1 MYRCKLCVAPVL
13 QSQGRKQLA
22 SLTSA
27 SCVAALV
34 DLACESGTAKTEATQ
49 TYASGY
55 LCNKCFNSIAKYSGL
70 KEELL
75 YKLSKVYHSSSSAS
89 SSSGAGTSEI
99 SRQGMKRKA
108 DAALQ
113 GANAVK
119 VVVTYNGCEKRY
131 VLSPKRER
139 IGKSLGR
146 NFKRA
151 FAQHSLESQEM
162 GKHLLARIHK
172 MIRVEMKNVLKES
185 TVTVTDSDRDLFT
198 TRTWESH
205 YTELQRIAPVLL
217 GILDACIPKHSSRR
231 QCIIAGVIAILVKS
245 HGRSTLAHFFTSL
258 VLYSGHAAK
267 QVYSRLQKLGL
278 CLSITST
285 LKLLDVLGTNHD
297 HIVMGWVKEL
307 SKLTTT
313 SHGFITG
320 LPTAQMF
327 NDSVSSTYSSFGV
340 DSLAEN
346 LYASTPP
353 SSPSLSEHSFVGN
366 ISPITPEVSCVSSDE
381 SDDIPS
387 EPNEY
392 PPQSTPVPAG
402 IDNEGNEE
410 WYGFRLVGD
419 NVDKNVKPRDMR
431 LNSQTTSLHYFHTYA
446 VKDRICFS
454 HLSTDPIE
462 IVQDSI
468 NFEMFYPTVGDNT
481 ELVSNLETL
490 VARMFVQRIPGLQS
504 LSAEA
509 TPHIKHLYS
518 KQMAL
523 KSEVTLD
530 VCAEGGHTRAVE
542 VKLHNFSYI
551 PLGGDQLTIARIRG
565 SQSILSNS
573 DNGEE
578 RLEGFVPVIEDWHTK
593 MCFMEGL
600 EFGHDIAPFLLI
612 DAQVIWKR
620 LYSSCSGM
628 DTGTLFQLRN
638 VINRR
643 NVITDVSKDLIACE
657 EFMQLA
663 TIAHVVSAAIH
674 IAGVTNMSELSSKIM
689 STDKLW
695 QSVQEYAKE
704 TLSLGL
710 LLLEFKDGIRE
721 GDGNRVLR
729 CWKYFLLFFRATK
742 HKNYCIE
749 AFNLQ
754 MQYYYILPKRYA
766 EQMLWGRF
774 INSEG
779 GPGHNIPADL
789 HMEHLNKLLKGTI
802 CHLGA
807 NKTPQAII
815 RAGKALGALKYI
827 LEEFDRSTGV
837 WVTTNHTTRSEAE
850 DLMKMVTE
858 LSQNKVFS
866 HKPGRNHQIFPSI
879 QCNKLLESINQ
890 KKLDLWMTQKV
901 GEILKLS
908 PFSH

>member
-75 YKLSKVYHSSSSAS
+75 YKLSKVHHSSSSAS

-99 SRQGMKRKA
+99 SQGTKRKA

-113 GANAVK
+113 EATAVK
-119 VVVTYNGCEKRY
+119 VVVTYMM
-131 VLSPKRER
+131 V
-139 IGKSLGR
+139 
-146 NFKRA
+146 
-151 FAQHSLESQEM
+151 
-162 GKHLLARIHK
+162 ARK
-172 MIRVEMKNVLKES
+172 
-185 TVTVTDSDRDLFT
+185 
-198 TRTWESH
+198 
-205 YTELQRIAPVLL
+205 
-217 GILDACIPKHSSRR
+217 
-231 QCIIAGVIAILVKS
+231 
-245 HGRSTLAHFFTSL
+245 
-258 VLYSGHAAK
+258 
-267 QVYSRLQKLGL
+267 
-278 CLSITST
+278 
-285 LKLLDVLGTNHD
+285 GTNHD

-353 SSPSLSEHSFVGN
+353 SSPSLSEYSFVGN

-402 IDNEGNEE
+402 IGN
-410 WYGFRLVGD
+410 D
-419 NVDKNVKPRDMR
+419 TMKNGMD
-431 LNSQTTSLHYFHTYA
+431 LGW
-446 VKDRICFS
+446 ICFS

-481 ELVSNLETL
+481 QLVSNLETL

-523 KSEVTLD
+523 KSEVVPLGVMLKNENVLGDMIDILDGLHQYIPTTTTSQTLD

-565 SQSILSNS
+565 SQSIFSNS

-593 MCFMEGL
+593 MCFME
-600 EFGHDIAPFLLI
+600 
-612 DAQVIWKR
+612 VIWKR

-628 DTGTLFQLRN
+628 DTGTLFQLRS

-643 NVITDVSKDLIACE
+643 NVITDVSKDLTACE

-663 TIAHVVSAAIH
+663 TIAHVLSAAIH

-689 STDKLW
+689 STDKPMAAVKSL
-695 QSVQEYAKE
+695 VK
-704 TLSLGL
+704 TL
-710 LLLEFKDGIRE
+710 I
-721 GDGNRVLR
+721 
-729 CWKYFLLFFRATK
+729 
-742 HKNYCIE
+742 
-749 AFNLQ
+749 
-754 MQYYYILPKRYA
+754 
-766 EQMLWGRF
+766 
-774 INSEG
+774 SE
-779 GPGHNIPADL
+779 
-789 HMEHLNKLLKGTI
+789 M
-802 CHLGA
+802 
-807 NKTPQAII
+807 AII

-837 WVTTNHTTRSEAE
+837 WVTTNHTTRSEAD

-866 HKPGRNHQIFPSI
+866 HKPGRKHQIFPSI

-890 KKLDLWMTQKV
+890 KKLDLWMTQKLLWFLFSRQV
-901 GEILKLS
+901 FFYLYSDVVSDVLAIVKKVCVTCPCCEARLRRLPAKLEEVEKKLDEFVARVEEKFSDLKGSSLPAQRICSPDIDVDKAVKDAVSAINNRDHVILYGLPETGSAIKDFDTVKDIFDSLGVNDVKAMDV
-908 PFSH
+908 

>member
-27 SCVAALV
+27 SCVAELV

-75 YKLSKVYHSSSSAS
+75 SKLSKVHHSSSSAS

-99 SRQGMKRKA
+99 SQGTKRKA

-113 GANAVK
+113 EANAVK
-119 VVVTYNGCEKRY
+119 VVVTYDGCEKRY

-172 MIRVEMKNVLKES
+172 MIRVEMKNVLKEC
-185 TVTVTDSDRDLFT
+185 TVTVTNSDRDVFT

-205 YTELQRIAPVLL
+205 YTELQRIVPVLL

-231 QCIIAGVIAILVKS
+231 QCTLAGVIAILVKS

-353 SSPSLSEHSFVGN
+353 SSPSLSEYSFVGN

-402 IDNEGNEE
+402 IGNEGNEE

-431 LNSQTTSLHYFHTYA
+431 LNSQTTSLHYFHTYV

-481 ELVSNLETL
+481 QLVSNLETL

-523 KSEVTLD
+523 KSEV
-530 VCAEGGHTRAVE
+530 
-542 VKLHNFSYI
+542 
-551 PLGGDQLTIARIRG
+551 
-565 SQSILSNS
+565 
-573 DNGEE
+573 
-578 RLEGFVPVIEDWHTK
+578 
-593 MCFMEGL
+593 
-600 EFGHDIAPFLLI
+600 
-612 DAQVIWKR
+612 VIWKR

-643 NVITDVSKDLIACE
+643 NVITDVSKDLTACE

-689 STDKLW
+689 STDKPMAAVKSL
-695 QSVQEYAKE
+695 VK
-704 TLSLGL
+704 TL
-710 LLLEFKDGIRE
+710 I
-721 GDGNRVLR
+721 
-729 CWKYFLLFFRATK
+729 
-742 HKNYCIE
+742 
-749 AFNLQ
+749 
-754 MQYYYILPKRYA
+754 
-766 EQMLWGRF
+766 
-774 INSEG
+774 SE
-779 GPGHNIPADL
+779 
-789 HMEHLNKLLKGTI
+789 M
-802 CHLGA
+802 
-807 NKTPQAII
+807 AII

-827 LEEFDRSTGV
+827 LEEFDRGTGV

-850 DLMKMVTE
+850 DLRKMV
-858 LSQNKVFS
+858 L
-866 HKPGRNHQIFPSI
+866 FPRSGDVI
-879 QCNKLLESINQ
+879 HPQLRESGSGYE
-890 KKLDLWMTQKV
+890 TR
-901 GEILKLS
+901 LK
-908 PFSH
+908 

>member
-75 YKLSKVYHSSSSAS
+75 YKLSKVHHSSSSAS

-99 SRQGMKRKA
+99 SQGTKRKA
-108 DAALQ
+108 DAVLQ
-113 GANAVK
+113 EANAVK
-119 VVVTYNGCEKRY
+119 VVVTYDGCEK
-131 VLSPKRER
+131 
-139 IGKSLGR
+139 
-146 NFKRA
+146 
-151 FAQHSLESQEM
+151 
-162 GKHLLARIHK
+162 
-172 MIRVEMKNVLKES
+172 
-185 TVTVTDSDRDLFT
+185 
-198 TRTWESH
+198 
-205 YTELQRIAPVLL
+205 
-217 GILDACIPKHSSRR
+217 SSRR
-231 QCIIAGVIAILVKS
+231 QCTIAGVIAILVKS
-245 HGRSTLAHFFTSL
+245 HGRSTLAHII
-258 VLYSGHAAK
+258 G
-267 QVYSRLQKLGL
+267 
-278 CLSITST
+278 T
-285 LKLLDVLGTNHD
+285 LFRTCSKTGTNHD

-327 NDSVSSTYSSFGV
+327 NDSISSTYSSFGV

-353 SSPSLSEHSFVGN
+353 SSPSLSEYSFVGN

-402 IDNEGNEE
+402 IGNEGNEE

-481 ELVSNLETL
+481 QLVSNLETL

-509 TPHIKHLYS
+509 THHIKHLYS

-523 KSEVTLD
+523 KSEVVPLGVMLKNENVLGDMIDILDGLHQYIPTTTTSQTLD

-593 MCFMEGL
+593 MCFME
-600 EFGHDIAPFLLI
+600 
-612 DAQVIWKR
+612 VIWKR

-638 VINRR
+638 VINRW
-643 NVITDVSKDLIACE
+643 NVITDVSKDLTACE

-689 STDKLW
+689 STDKPMAAVKSLVKTLI
-695 QSVQEYAKE
+695 SEMEYAKE

-866 HKPGRNHQIFPSI
+866 HKPGRKHQIFPSI

>member
-75 YKLSKVYHSSSSAS
+75 SKLS
-89 SSSGAGTSEI
+89 
-99 SRQGMKRKA
+99 
-108 DAALQ
+108 
-113 GANAVK
+113 K
-119 VVVTYNGCEKRY
+119 VVVTYDGCEKRY

-185 TVTVTDSDRDLFT
+185 TVTVTDSDREVFT

-231 QCIIAGVIAILVKS
+231 QCTIAGVIAILVKS

-267 QVYSRLQKLGL
+267 QK
-278 CLSITST
+278 CL
-285 LKLLDVLGTNHD
+285 V
-297 HIVMGWVKEL
+297 
-307 SKLTTT
+307 
-313 SHGFITG
+313 F
-320 LPTAQMF
+320 
-327 NDSVSSTYSSFGV
+327 
-340 DSLAEN
+340 
-346 LYASTPP
+346 
-353 SSPSLSEHSFVGN
+353 
-366 ISPITPEVSCVSSDE
+366 DE

-402 IDNEGNEE
+402 IGNEGNEE

-468 NFEMFYPTVGDNT
+468 NFEMFYPIVGDNT
-481 ELVSNLETL
+481 QLVSNLETL

-523 KSEVTLD
+523 KSEVVPLGVMLKNENVLGDMIDILDGLHRYIPTTTTSQTLD
-530 VCAEGGHTRAVE
+530 VCAESGHTRAVE
-542 VKLHNFSYI
+542 VKLQNFSYI

-578 RLEGFVPVIEDWHTK
+578 RLEGFVPVIEDWH
-593 MCFMEGL
+593 
-600 EFGHDIAPFLLI
+600 
-612 DAQVIWKR
+612 
-620 LYSSCSGM
+620 
-628 DTGTLFQLRN
+628 
-638 VINRR
+638 
-643 NVITDVSKDLIACE
+643 
-657 EFMQLA
+657 
-663 TIAHVVSAAIH
+663 
-674 IAGVTNMSELSSKIM
+674 
-689 STDKLW
+689 
-695 QSVQEYAKE
+695 
-704 TLSLGL
+704 
-710 LLLEFKDGIRE
+710 
-721 GDGNRVLR
+721 
-729 CWKYFLLFFRATK
+729 
-742 HKNYCIE
+742 
-749 AFNLQ
+749 
-754 MQYYYILPKRYA
+754 
-766 EQMLWGRF
+766 
-774 INSEG
+774 
-779 GPGHNIPADL
+779 
-789 HMEHLNKLLKGTI
+789 MEHLNKLLKGTI

-815 RAGKALGALKYI
+815 RVGKALGALKYI

-866 HKPGRNHQIFPSI
+866 HKPGRKHQIFPSI

-890 KKLDLWMTQKV
+890 TKLDLWMTQKV

>member
-49 TYASGY
+49 TKSCCTSFPRFTTVAAA
-55 LCNKCFNSIAKYSGL
+55 LAAAVVQARL
-70 KEELL
+70 KLV
-75 YKLSKVYHSSSSAS
+75 KAC
-89 SSSGAGTSEI
+89 T
-99 SRQGMKRKA
+99 KRKA

-113 GANAVK
+113 EANAVK
-119 VVVTYNGCEKRY
+119 VVVTYDGCEKRY

-146 NFKRA
+146 NFKRE

-185 TVTVTDSDRDLFT
+185 TVTVTNSDRDVFT

-205 YTELQRIAPVLL
+205 YTELQRIAPVLP

-231 QCIIAGVIAILVKS
+231 QCTIAGVIAILVKS
-245 HGRSTLAHFFTSL
+245 HGRSTLAHII
-258 VLYSGHAAK
+258 G
-267 QVYSRLQKLGL
+267 
-278 CLSITST
+278 T
-285 LKLLDVLGTNHD
+285 LFRTC
-297 HIVMGWVKEL
+297 
-307 SKLTTT
+307 SKT
-313 SHGFITG
+313 
-320 LPTAQMF
+320 
-327 NDSVSSTYSSFGV
+327 

-353 SSPSLSEHSFVGN
+353 SSPSLSEYSFVGN

-402 IDNEGNEE
+402 IGNEGNEE

-481 ELVSNLETL
+481 QLVSNLETL

-523 KSEVTLD
+523 KSEVVPLGVMLKNENVLGDMIDILDGLHQYIPTTTTSQMLD

-578 RLEGFVPVIEDWHTK
+578 RLEGFVPVTEDWHTK
-593 MCFMEGL
+593 MCFME
-600 EFGHDIAPFLLI
+600 
-612 DAQVIWKR
+612 VIWKR

-628 DTGTLFQLRN
+628 DTGTLLQLRN

-643 NVITDVSKDLIACE
+643 NVITDVSKDLTACE

-689 STDKLW
+689 STDKPMAAVKSLVKTLISEMVRIKYIAGTSESTCPSID
-695 QSVQEYAKE
+695 SVQEYAKE

-729 CWKYFLLFFRATK
+729 CWKYFLLFFCATK

-827 LEEFDRSTGV
+827 LEEFERSTGV
-837 WVTTNHTTRSEAE
+837 WVTTNHTTWSEAE
-850 DLMKMVTE
+850 DLMTMVTE

-866 HKPGRNHQIFPSI
+866 HKPGRKHQIFPSI
-879 QCNKLLESINQ
+879 QCNKLLESTNQ

>member
-27 SCVAALV
+27 SCVAELV
-34 DLACESGTAKTEATQ
+34 DLACESGTAKTESTQ

-75 YKLSKVYHSSSSAS
+75 YKLSKVHHSSSSAS

-99 SRQGMKRKA
+99 SQGTKRKA

-113 GANAVK
+113 EANAVK
-119 VVVTYNGCEKRY
+119 
-131 VLSPKRER
+131 
-139 IGKSLGR
+139 
-146 NFKRA
+146 
-151 FAQHSLESQEM
+151 
-162 GKHLLARIHK
+162 
-172 MIRVEMKNVLKES
+172 
-185 TVTVTDSDRDLFT
+185 
-198 TRTWESH
+198 
-205 YTELQRIAPVLL
+205 
-217 GILDACIPKHSSRR
+217 
-231 QCIIAGVIAILVKS
+231 
-245 HGRSTLAHFFTSL
+245 
-258 VLYSGHAAK
+258 
-267 QVYSRLQKLGL
+267 
-278 CLSITST
+278 
-285 LKLLDVLGTNHD
+285 
-297 HIVMGWVKEL
+297 
-307 SKLTTT
+307 
-313 SHGFITG
+313 GFITG
-320 LPTAQMF
+320 LPTAKMF

-353 SSPSLSEHSFVGN
+353 SSSSLSEYSFVGN

-387 EPNEY
+387 EPSEY

-402 IDNEGNEE
+402 IGNEGNEE

-481 ELVSNLETL
+481 QLVSNLETL

-523 KSEVTLD
+523 KSEVVPLGVMLKNENVLGDMINILDGLHQYIPTTTTSQTLD

-565 SQSILSNS
+565 ILSNS

-643 NVITDVSKDLIACE
+643 NVITDVSKDLTACE

-689 STDKLW
+689 STDKPMAAVKSLVKTLISEMVRIEYIAGTSESACPSID
-695 QSVQEYAKE
+695 SVQEYAKE

-710 LLLEFKDGIRE
+710 TT
-721 GDGNRVLR
+721 LR
-729 CWKYFLLFFRATK
+729 IQRC
-742 HKNYCIE
+742 
-749 AFNLQ
+749 
-754 MQYYYILPKRYA
+754 
-766 EQMLWGRF
+766 
-774 INSEG
+774 EG

-866 HKPGRNHQIFPSI
+866 HKPGRKHQIFPSI

>member
-1 MYRCKLCVAPVL
+1 MTLVYKQPIQLGKDT
-13 QSQGRKQLA
+13 QSDVKSRGSEMLVNAFSMFAQCHNIYDLNFIDEAQ
-22 SLTSA
+22 TH
-27 SCVAALV
+27 ALE
-34 DLACESGTAKTEATQ
+34 LSIEQFMKFFSESFPEATVPIKMR
-49 TYASGY
+49 A
-55 LCNKCFNSIAKYSGL
+55 LEDHAIPWANST
-70 KEELL
+70 
-75 YKLSKVYHSSSSAS
+75 H
-89 SSSGAGTSEI
+89 
-99 SRQGMKRKA
+99 
-108 DAALQ
+108 
-113 GANAVK
+113 
-119 VVVTYNGCEKRY
+119 
-131 VLSPKRER
+131 
-139 IGKSLGR
+139 
-146 NFKRA
+146 
-151 FAQHSLESQEM
+151 
-162 GKHLLARIHK
+162 
-172 MIRVEMKNVLKES
+172 
-185 TVTVTDSDRDLFT
+185 
-198 TRTWESH
+198 
-205 YTELQRIAPVLL
+205 
-217 GILDACIPKHSSRR
+217 
-231 QCIIAGVIAILVKS
+231 
-245 HGRSTLAHFFTSL
+245 
-258 VLYSGHAAK
+258 
-267 QVYSRLQKLGL
+267 VYSRLQKLGL

-297 HIVMGWVKEL
+297 HIVMDWVKEL

-327 NDSVSSTYSSFGV
+327 NNSVSSTYSSFGV
-340 DSLAEN
+340 DSLVEN

-353 SSPSLSEHSFVGN
+353 SSPSLSEYSFVGN

-402 IDNEGNEE
+402 IGNEGNEE
-410 WYGFRLVGD
+410 WYGFRVVGD

-462 IVQDSI
+462 IIQDSI

-481 ELVSNLETL
+481 QLVSNLETL

-530 VCAEGGHTRAVE
+530 ICAEGGHTRAVE

-620 LYSSCSGM
+620 LCSSCSGM

-643 NVITDVSKDLIACE
+643 NVITDVSKDLTACE

-663 TIAHVVSAAIH
+663 TIAHVMSAAIH

-689 STDKLW
+689 STDKPMAVVKSLVKTLISEMVRIEYIAGTSESTCPSID
-695 QSVQEYAKE
+695 SVQEYAKE

-742 HKNYCIE
+742 HKKYCIE
-749 AFNLQ
+749 AFNIQ

-815 RAGKALGALKYI
+815 RAGKALGTLKYI
-827 LEEFDRSTGV
+827 LEEFDKSTGV
-837 WVTTNHTTRSEAE
+837 WVTTNHTTRSEDNFHPFNA
-850 DLMKMVTE
+850 TSCW
-858 LSQNKVFS
+858 SQ
-866 HKPGRNHQIFPSI
+866 SI
-879 QCNKLLESINQ
+879 RKSLTCI
-890 KKLDLWMTQKV
+890 
-901 GEILKLS
+901 
-908 PFSH
+908 